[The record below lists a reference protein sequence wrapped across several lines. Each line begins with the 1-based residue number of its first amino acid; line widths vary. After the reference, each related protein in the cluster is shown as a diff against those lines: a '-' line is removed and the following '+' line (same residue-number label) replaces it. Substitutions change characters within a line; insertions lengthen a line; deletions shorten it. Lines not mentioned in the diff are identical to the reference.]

1 MERLQR
7 VRELIKNFRYP
18 LESEHEGTMDL
29 LDRMLASSRGVI
41 ENTKTSPSVLPIVNE
56 FDEKRW
62 GGESS
67 YPVSS
72 EMV

>member
-1 MERLQR
+1 LERLQK
-7 VRELIKNFRYP
+7 VRELINNFRYP
-18 LESEHEGTMDL
+18 SSQEGTADL
-29 LDRMLASSRGVI
+29 LQRVLG
-41 ENTKTSPSVLPIVNE
+41 TKTTDPSSSLLPIVNE

-72 EMV
+72 ELVNLSAFEV